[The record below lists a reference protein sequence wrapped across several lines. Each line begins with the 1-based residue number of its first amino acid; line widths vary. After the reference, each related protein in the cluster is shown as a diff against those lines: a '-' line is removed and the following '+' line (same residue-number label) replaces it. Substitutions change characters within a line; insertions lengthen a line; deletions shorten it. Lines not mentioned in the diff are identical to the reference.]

1 MNKQE
6 IIKKYKGKV
15 LGEACYKIQNDKI
28 YVDYLVK
35 TDWLLH
41 FLYDMDCGE
50 NVLTEDGLNFLKE
63 YYGLNAIADMII
75 KDIEDGVDFKFQK
88 KEDITDWLERLGY

>member
-1 MNKQE
+1 MDKQE
-6 IIKKYKGKV
+6 IIKKYTGKA
-15 LGEACYKIQNDKI
+15 LGKTCYKIPNDNI
-28 YVDYLVK
+28 YIDYLIK

-63 YYGLNAIADMII
+63 YYGLNKVADMII
-75 KDIEDGVDFKFQK
+75 KDIKNGVDFKFEK
-88 KEDITDWLERLGY
+88 KEDIIKWLERLGY